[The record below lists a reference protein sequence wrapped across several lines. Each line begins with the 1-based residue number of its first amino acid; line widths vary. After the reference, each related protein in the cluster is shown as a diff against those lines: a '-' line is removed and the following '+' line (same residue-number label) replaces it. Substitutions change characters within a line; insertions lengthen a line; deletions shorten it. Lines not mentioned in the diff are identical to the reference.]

1 MWDVL
6 ALFPRFNNAKSQD
19 GNALTFFV
27 RCSRK
32 KVPVLSFERKISI
45 KFIFFLVLMDMYYI
59 VFVLRFHDTNILC
72 STLIMIMI
80 FKYASS

>member
-32 KVPVLSFERKISI
+32 KVPVLSFERKDINDI
-45 KFIFFLVLMDMYYI
+45 DLLFETNGHVLHRICVKVSRY
-59 VFVLRFHDTNILC
+59 
-72 STLIMIMI
+72 
-80 FKYASS
+80 K